1 MPVLTES
8 SQLIKKSFPNI
19 NNDISDYVESV
30 LEMSSDDFDSVDD
43 VYDAVGEVLH
53 EVEMDKSEDFIRDVC
68 AKLLDMFKPDHAKEQ
83 SSNGSLQKMLNAP
96 IQFGDLVSEN
106 TAESIDDPNSIWLKG
121 SDDIPKIVDSKK
133 VDKANELAMKK
144 AAKREGKEGP
154 KSVYRSSEATA
165 SQVISKKETR
175 AEASG
180 NNNSK
185 DIHIENFDI
194 AYGEKVLITGADV
207 TLVNGRRYGFIGRNG
222 LGKTTVL
229 KMISTKQLFIPTH
242 ITILHVEQEVAGDE
256 TRAIDSVLESD
267 TVRSALLAEEIELNR
282 KINDN
287 EDDTG
292 EASIR
297 LNSVYVELEAIDAAK
312 APSRAGVILDGLG
325 FTPEMQVRATKTF
338 SGGWRMRIALA
349 RALFSKPDLL
359 MLDEPT
365 NMLDMQA
372 IIWLERYMQ
381 TWPNIALV
389 VSHDR
394 NFLDEICTDILHLNS
409 QKINTYRG
417 NYTEFYTT
425 MVDKLKAQ
433 QKEYDSQME
442 YRKHVQ
448 EFIDKFRYN
457 AKRAPMVQSRIKM
470 LEKLPKLEPVI
481 AEGTVTLKFPDVDKL
496 AGPILVLTDVS
507 FKYEGTDRIIFSKV
521 DLSATMESRICIVGE
536 NGAGKSTLLKILLD
550 KLVPTRGTRSV
561 HRNLKFGY
569 FTQHFVD
576 QLDLMISPLE
586 TMAKEFPGR
595 KSEEYRRML
604 GQFGVSGDLAL
615 QQIQSLSGGQKSRV
629 AFSILCAHTPNYL
642 ILDEPTNHLDIET
655 IEALGHALSD
665 YKGGVILVS
674 HDERLLKMVCQELWV
689 CSKGKVYS
697 LDGGLDAY
705 RQIVEKEMQLS

>member
-1 MPVLTES
+1 M
-8 SQLIKKSFPNI
+8 LIKRSFPNI
-19 NNDISDYVESV
+19 NNDISEYVESV
-30 LEMSSDDFDSVDD
+30 LEMSGDDFENVDD
-43 VYDAVGEVLH
+43 VYEAVGEVLH
-53 EVEMDKSEDFIRDVC
+53 EVEMDKTEDDIRKVC
-68 AKLLDMFKPDHAKEQ
+68 AKLLDMMKPDHAKNKK
-83 SSNGSLQKMLNAP
+83 SNGSLQKMLNAP
-96 IQFGDLVSEN
+96 IQFGDLVTEN
-106 TAESIDDPNSIWLKG
+106 TADSIDDPNSIWMKN
-121 SDDIPKIVDSKK
+121 SDEMNRNVDSKK
-133 VDKANELAMKK
+133 MEKIQELSMKK
-144 AAKREGKEGP
+144 AAKNKGKAGP
-154 KSVYRSSEATA
+154 ASVYRSSEATA

-180 NNNSK
+180 NNNNK

-194 AYGEKVLITGADV
+194 AYGEKTLIQNADV
-207 TLVNGRRYGFIGRNG
+207 TFAHGRRYGFVGRNG

-229 KMISTKQLFIPTH
+229 KMISTKQLFIPSH
-242 ITILHVEQEVAGDE
+242 ISVLHVEQEVAGDE
-256 TRAIDSVLESD
+256 TLALDSVLESD
-267 TVRSALLAEEIELNR
+267 EVREGFLAEEIELNR
-282 KINDN
+282 KINAN
-287 EDDTG
+287 EDETG
-292 EASIR
+292 ECSER
-297 LNSVYVELEAIDAAK
+297 LNAVYVGLEAIDAAK
-312 APSRAGVILDGLG
+312 APSRAAVILNGLG
-325 FTPEMQVRATKTF
+325 FTPDMQVRATKTF

-359 MLDEPT
+359 LLDEPT

-381 TWPNIALV
+381 TWPNTALV

-394 NFLDEICTDILHLNS
+394 SFLDEICTDILHLNS
-409 QKINTYRG
+409 QKIQTYKG
-417 NYTEFYTT
+417 NYTEFYNS
-425 MVDKLKAQ
+425 MVEKLKAQ

-448 EFIDKFRYN
+448 EFIDKFRFN

-470 LEKLPKLEPVI
+470 LEKLPKLEAVI
-481 AEGTVTLKFPDVDKL
+481 AEGTVTLKFPEVDKL
-496 AGPILVLTDVS
+496 TPPILVLSEVS
-507 FKYEGTDRIIFSKV
+507 FKYEGTDRVIFSGV

-536 NGAGKSTLLKILLD
+536 NGAGKSTLLKILMD
-550 KLVPTRGTRSV
+550 KFAPTRGDRSV

-576 QLDLMISPLE
+576 QLNLMISPLE

-629 AFSILCAHTPNYL
+629 AFSILCAHNPNFL

-655 IEALGHALSD
+655 IEALGHALLK

-689 CSKGKVYS
+689 CSRGKVYS
-697 LDGGLDAY
+697 LEGGLDSY
-705 RQIVEKEMQLS
+705 RRIVEKEMQLS